1 MFCSLGC
8 DWAAAERPPDDP
20 DRQDRRQKDGREID
34 EQLMHV
40 LPPGCGIPEMDGRVK
55 GEKRCAD
62 HCRRPS
68 RRRRGE
74 PRQRRAAKSISD
86 ADVADEMGVEG
97 AGGGNAGDRGIPGSW
112 HPEHHETVGRES
124 YSENPGNSTAH
135 VSHLLW
141 H

>member
-62 HCRRPS
+62 HCR
-68 RRRRGE
+68 G
-74 PRQRRAAKSISD
+74 RAAG
-86 ADVADEMGVEG
+86 DVANH
-97 AGGGNAGDRGIPGSW
+97 ASAAPQR
-112 HPEHHETVGRES
+112 
-124 YSENPGNSTAH
+124 A
-135 VSHLLW
+135 
-141 H
+141 